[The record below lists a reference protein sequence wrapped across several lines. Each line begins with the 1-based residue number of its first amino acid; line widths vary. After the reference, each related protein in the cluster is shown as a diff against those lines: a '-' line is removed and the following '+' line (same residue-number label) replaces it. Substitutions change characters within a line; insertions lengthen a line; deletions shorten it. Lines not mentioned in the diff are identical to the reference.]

1 MAAGSM
7 IGDSPRRGG
16 LILALACLFVFVVI
30 ASLALAVTFLGNPQG
45 GVENVSIPVHLRK
58 VAKIVKPPPPPPPPV
73 LDILETPPGGI
84 VAAIL
89 SPEELTALSN
99 PPQTATPPGT
109 PAATPPV
116 PPAGPVTAPPQ
127 TAPGPPTAP
136 GPSATPP
143 PVLPPVVGGLAIA
156 NPALIEKTPQGPLP
170 RIADN
175 GTPPM
180 RAYAVPVNAEGRP
193 RVAIVISGLGISAIS
208 TQRAINGLPAGVT
221 LAFAPYANDVQRWVG
236 LARQKGHEVLLEVPM
251 EPYDFP
257 DSDPGQ
263 YTLRTGVG
271 EDTNTK
277 KLVWSLTRFT
287 GYVGVTNLL
296 GGRMLTDPAALEPM
310 LTYLTR
316 RGLLFYDNGSAM
328 HSVAGDVAGRVGASF
343 SQATLTIDSIQAA
356 MEIDHR
362 LTDLETEARTKGSA
376 AGSGFL
382 YPVTV
387 ERVNLWARGLSGRG
401 LVLVPISAVA
411 SAPKKQ

>member
-16 LILALACLFVFVVI
+16 LILALACLFVFVAIV
-30 ASLALAVTFLGNPQG
+30 SLALAVTFLGNPRG
-45 GVENVSIPVHLRK
+45 GESVVSAPIHLRK
-58 VAKIVKPPPPPPPPV
+58 IVKVVKPPPPPPPPV

-89 SPEELTALSN
+89 SPEEQAALSN
-99 PPQTATPPGT
+99 PPPAQTATAT
-109 PAATPPV
+109 PAA
-116 PPAGPVTAPPQ
+116 PAGPVTAP
-127 TAPGPPTAP
+127 
-136 GPSATPP
+136 PSATPP
-143 PVLPPVVGGLAIA
+143 PVLPPLVTGGLAIA

-180 RAYAVPVNAEGRP
+180 RAYGVPLNAGGRP
-193 RVAIVISGLGISAIS
+193 RVAVVISGLGISAIS
-208 TQRAINGLPAGVT
+208 TQRAIDGLPAGVT
-221 LAFAPYANDVQRWVG
+221 LAFAPYAGDVQRWVS

-271 EDTNTK
+271 EDANTK
-277 KLVWSLTRFT
+277 KLAWSLTRFT

-296 GGRMLTDPAALEPM
+296 GGRMLTDASALEPM

-328 HSVAGDVAGRVGASF
+328 HSVAGDVAGRVGAPF
-343 SQATLTIDSIQAA
+343 AQATFTIDSIQAA

-387 ERVNLWARGLSGRG
+387 ERVNLWARGLAGRG
-401 LVLVPISAVA
+401 FVLAPISAIV
-411 SAPKKQ
+411 STPKKQ

>member
-16 LILALACLFVFVVI
+16 LILALACLFVFVALV
-30 ASLALAVTFLGNPQG
+30 SLALAVTFLGNPRG
-45 GVENVSIPVHLRK
+45 GESVVSAPIHLRK
-58 VAKIVKPPPPPPPPV
+58 IAKVVKPPPPPPPPPV

-89 SPEELTALSN
+89 SPEEQAALSK
-99 PPQTATPPGT
+99 PLPAPTA
-109 PAATPPV
+109 AAT
-116 PPAGPVTAPPQ
+116 PAGPVTAP
-127 TAPGPPTAP
+127 
-136 GPSATPP
+136 PSATPP
-143 PVLPPVVGGLAIA
+143 PVLPPLVTGGLAIA

-180 RAYAVPVNAEGRP
+180 RAYGIPLSAGGKP
-193 RVAIVISGLGISAIS
+193 RVAVVISGLGISAVS

-221 LAFAPYANDVQRWVG
+221 LAFAPYAGDVQRWVS

-296 GGRMLTDPAALEPM
+296 GGRMLTDAGALEPM

-316 RGLLFYDNGSAM
+316 RGLLFFDNGSAM
-328 HSVAGDVAGRVGASF
+328 HSVAQDVAGRVGAPF

-376 AGSGFL
+376 VGSGFL

-387 ERVNLWARGLSGRG
+387 ERVNLWARGLPGRG
-401 LVLVPISAVA
+401 LVLAPISALV
-411 SAPKKQ
+411 SAPKK

>member
-16 LILALACLFVFVVI
+16 LILALACLFVFVALV
-30 ASLALAVTFLGNPQG
+30 SLALAVTFLGNPRG
-45 GVENVSIPVHLRK
+45 GESVVSAPIHLRK
-58 VAKIVKPPPPPPPPV
+58 IAKVVKPPPPPPPPPV

-89 SPEELTALSN
+89 SPEEQAALSK
-99 PPQTATPPGT
+99 PPPAPTA
-109 PAATPPV
+109 AAT
-116 PPAGPVTAPPQ
+116 PAGPVTAP
-127 TAPGPPTAP
+127 
-136 GPSATPP
+136 PSATPP
-143 PVLPPVVGGLAIA
+143 PVLPPLVTGGLAIA

-180 RAYAVPVNAEGRP
+180 RAYGIPLSAGGKP
-193 RVAIVISGLGISAIS
+193 RVAVVISGLGISAVS

-221 LAFAPYANDVQRWVG
+221 LAFAPYAGDVQRWVS

-296 GGRMLTDPAALEPM
+296 GGRMLTDAGALEPM

-316 RGLLFYDNGSAM
+316 RGLLFFDNGSAM
-328 HSVAGDVAGRVGASF
+328 HSVAQDVAGRVGAPF

-376 AGSGFL
+376 VGSGFL

-387 ERVNLWARGLSGRG
+387 ERVNLWARGLPGRG
-401 LVLVPISAVA
+401 LVLAPISAVTSTA
-411 SAPKKQ
+411 KK

>member
-16 LILALACLFVFVVI
+16 LILALACLFVFVAI
-30 ASLALAVTFLGNPQG
+30 ASLALAVTFLGDPRAG
-45 GVENVSIPVHLRK
+45 ESAVSAPIHLRK
-58 VAKIVKPPPPPPPPV
+58 IVKVVKPPPPPPPPV

-89 SPEELTALSN
+89 SPEEQAALTN
-99 PPQTATPPGT
+99 PP
-109 PAATPPV
+109 PAQ
-116 PPAGPVTAPPQ
+116 PAGPVTAPP
-127 TAPGPPTAP
+127 
-136 GPSATPP
+136 SAAPP
-143 PVLPPVVGGLAIA
+143 PVLPPLVTGGLAIA

-175 GTPPM
+175 GTPPL
-180 RAYAVPVNAEGRP
+180 RAYGVALNAGGRP
-193 RVAIVISGLGISAIS
+193 RVAVVISGLGISAVS
-208 TQRAINGLPAGVT
+208 TQRAIDGLPAGVT
-221 LAFAPYANDVQRWVG
+221 LAFAPYANDVQRWVS

-296 GGRMLTDPAALEPM
+296 GGRMLTDASALEPM

-316 RGLLFYDNGSAM
+316 RGLLFFDNGSAM
-328 HSVAGDVAGRVGASF
+328 HSVAGDVAGRVGAPF
-343 SQATLTIDSIQAA
+343 AQATLTIDSIQAA

-362 LTDLETEARTKGSA
+362 LTDLETEARAKGSA
-376 AGSGFL
+376 VGSGFL

-401 LVLVPISAVA
+401 FVLAPISAIV
-411 SAPKKQ
+411 STPKKQ

>member
-16 LILALACLFVFVVI
+16 LILALACLFVFVALV
-30 ASLALAVTFLGNPQG
+30 SLALAVTFLGNPRG
-45 GVENVSIPVHLRK
+45 GESVVSAPIHLRK
-58 VAKIVKPPPPPPPPV
+58 IAKVVKPPPPPPPPPV

-89 SPEELTALSN
+89 SPEEQAALSK
-99 PPQTATPPGT
+99 PPPAPTA
-109 PAATPPV
+109 AAT
-116 PPAGPVTAPPQ
+116 PAGPVTAP
-127 TAPGPPTAP
+127 
-136 GPSATPP
+136 PSATPP
-143 PVLPPVVGGLAIA
+143 PVLPPLVTGGLAIA

-180 RAYAVPVNAEGRP
+180 RAYGIPLSAGGKP
-193 RVAIVISGLGISAIS
+193 RVAVVISGLGISAVS

-221 LAFAPYANDVQRWVG
+221 LAFAPYAGDVQRWVS

-296 GGRMLTDPAALEPM
+296 GGRMLTDAGALEPM

-316 RGLLFYDNGSAM
+316 RGLLFFDNGSAM
-328 HSVAGDVAGRVGASF
+328 HSVAQDVAGRVGAPF

-376 AGSGFL
+376 VGSGFL

-387 ERVNLWARGLSGRG
+387 ERVNLWARGLPGRG
-401 LVLVPISAVA
+401 LVLAPISALV
-411 SAPKKQ
+411 SAPKK

>member
-16 LILALACLFVFVVI
+16 LILALACLFVFVAI
-30 ASLALAVTFLGNPQG
+30 ASLALAVTFLGNPRG
-45 GVENVSIPVHLRK
+45 GESVVSAPIHIRK
-58 VAKIVKPPPPPPPPV
+58 IARIVKPPPPPPPPV

-89 SPEELTALSN
+89 SPEEQAALSN
-99 PPQTATPPGT
+99 PPPPQ
-109 PAATPPV
+109 
-116 PPAGPVTAPPQ
+116 PAGPVTAP
-127 TAPGPPTAP
+127 
-136 GPSATPP
+136 PSATPP
-143 PVLPPVVGGLAIA
+143 PVLPPMVTGGLAIA

-180 RAYAVPVNAEGRP
+180 RAYGVPLGAGGRP
-193 RVAIVISGLGISAIS
+193 RVAVVISGLGISAIS
-208 TQRAINGLPAGVT
+208 TQRAIDGLPAGVT
-221 LAFAPYANDVQRWVG
+221 LAFAPYAGDVQRWVS

-296 GGRMLTDPAALEPM
+296 GGRMLTDASALEPM

-316 RGLLFYDNGSAM
+316 RGLMFYDNGSAM
-328 HSVAGDVAGRVGASF
+328 HSVAQDVAGRVGAPF

-362 LTDLETEARTKGSA
+362 LTDLETEARAKGSA

-387 ERVNLWARGLSGRG
+387 ERVNLWARGLAGRG
-401 LVLVPISAVA
+401 FVLAPISAIV
-411 SAPKKQ
+411 STPKKQ